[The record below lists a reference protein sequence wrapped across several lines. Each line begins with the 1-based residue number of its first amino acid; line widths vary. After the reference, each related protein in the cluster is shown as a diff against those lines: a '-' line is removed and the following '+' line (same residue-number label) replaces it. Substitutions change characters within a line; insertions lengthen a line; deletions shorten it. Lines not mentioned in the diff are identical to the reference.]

1 MMAKKVFQLWIFSL
15 ILHMNW
21 SILQWVLPAVF
32 INDNRLSGNPSTINH
47 VTIIQFRVSFIGIP
61 ALSSFIVNTKWNA
74 ENPNKFQFYFDFRRT
89 QASNSIT
96 DRHFFICGGTDETK
110 LTKDSLIRFST
121 KEFILSL
128 STIWR
133 VMKPKSSTVI
143 ELLPL
148 GVEWCEHEYTHEH
161 WFFG

>member
-1 MMAKKVFQLWIFSL
+1 MMAKKVFQLWIFNL

-32 INDNRLSGNPSTINH
+32 ITITDSREIPRRSIMLLLYSSG
-47 VTIIQFRVSFIGIP
+47 VSFIGIP

-89 QASNSIT
+89 EASNSIT